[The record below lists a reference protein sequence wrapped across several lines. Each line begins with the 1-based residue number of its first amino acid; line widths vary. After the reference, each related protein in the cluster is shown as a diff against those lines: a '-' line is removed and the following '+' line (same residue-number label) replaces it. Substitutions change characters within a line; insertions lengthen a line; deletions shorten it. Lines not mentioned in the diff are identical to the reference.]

1 MHKTK
6 IICTLGPTS
15 FHKPILKLLTKE
27 KVDIF
32 RINLSHTNINQ
43 IKERIEYLKK
53 NKIKNICIDTEGAQ
67 MRTTHTKKKYF
78 IKKNS
83 IIEIHNTN
91 HFSDN
96 KKIYLYPYI
105 DLNNL
110 KIGTNI
116 DIGFNSLSIKVVK
129 KKLSNGCLLCKVIK
143 GGYLESKKGVHIHSK
158 INLPCLTEK
167 DKYALNL
174 ARKFKIKYYAISFVN
189 SHKDLEEVKKITGSS
204 SFIISKIETEN
215 AIINL
220 DKITK
225 NSNAL
230 LIDRGDLSR
239 YVPIE
244 KIPMAQEYIIEKSKK
259 LNTPTYVATNLLENM
274 IKETEPTRAESHD
287 IYSTLNEGAK
297 GLVLAAETAIGTNPV
312 ECVRFLKRCIKVF
325 ERNKKK
331 TIRNVK
337 DYKDYVFQST
347 HS

>member
-1 MHKTK
+1 MLKTK
-6 IICTLGPTS
+6 IICTLGPSS
-15 FHKPILKLLTKE
+15 FNKSILKLLTRE

-32 RINLSHTNINQ
+32 RINLSHTNIDQ
-43 IKERIEYLKK
+43 IKERIEYLKR

-83 IIEIHNTN
+83 LIEVHSKS
-91 HFSDN
+91 HLSDK

-105 DLNNL
+105 DLRDL
-110 KIGTNI
+110 KIGTKI
-116 DIGFNSLSIKVVK
+116 DIGFNSLSIQVVK
-129 KKLSNGCLLCKVIK
+129 KKPLKGYLLCKVIK
-143 GGYLESKKGVHIHSK
+143 AGYLESKKGVHIHSK

-174 ARKFKIKYYAISFVN
+174 ARKLKIKYYAISFVN
-189 SHKDLEEVKKITGSS
+189 SHNDLIEVKKITGNSA
-204 SFIISKIETEN
+204 FIISKIETEN

-244 KIPMAQEYIIEKSKK
+244 KIPMAQENIIKKSKK
-259 LNTPTYVATNLLENM
+259 LNIPTYVATNLLENM
-274 IKETEPTRAESHD
+274 IKETQPTRAESHD
-287 IYSTLNEGAK
+287 IYSTLKEGAK

-312 ECVRFLKRCIKVF
+312 ECVRFLKRCLKVF
-325 ERNKKK
+325 EKNKKK
-331 TIRNVK
+331 INQNTK
-337 DYKDYVFQST
+337 EYKDYLFKST
-347 HS
+347 S

>member
-15 FHKPILKLLTKE
+15 FNKPILKLLTKE

-32 RINLSHTNINQ
+32 RINLSHTNIDQ

-83 IIEIHNTN
+83 IIEIHNKN
-91 HFSDN
+91 NFSDD

-105 DLNNL
+105 DLSNL
-110 KIGTNI
+110 KVGTKI
-116 DIGFNSLSIKVVK
+116 DIGFNSLSIKVLK

-143 GGYLESKKGVHIHSK
+143 GGHLESKKGVHIHSK

-244 KIPMAQEYIIEKSKK
+244 KIPMAQENIIKKSKK

-274 IKETEPTRAESHD
+274 IKETQPTRAESHD
-287 IYSTLNEGAK
+287 IYSTLKEGAK

-312 ECVRFLKRCIKVF
+312 ECVRFLKRCMKVF
-325 ERNKKK
+325 EKNKKK
-331 TIRNVK
+331 KIRNAK
-337 DYKDYVFQST
+337 DYKDYLFQST
-347 HS
+347 P